1 MQRLLYLLLC
11 IALTACNGPA
21 PHKSTITHNASF
33 YCAPELALISDT
45 TLPELLLN
53 PRFSPEQNRQFV
65 LQHSGAGQQSS
76 LYYSMPYNPYTKQ
89 FGHSSHSIPLTFYTE
104 TSSMRCFPAF
114 SSVHVLI
121 NMHNKLFL
129 DGQPCRQD
137 QPLHLQVK
145 DIIYNEQQWRGAE
158 KFGFVLAADRRCSL
172 DTFSAC
178 VGQLVQ
184 AHLLY
189 CDSLSRQ
196 RFGMALCSLDSGSVQ
211 MLRNEFPFRLD
222 ITYRPV
228 LPPPGPSASGQRP
241 TLYSGSKDTGL

>member
-89 FGHSSHSIPLTFYTE
+89 FGHSSNSITLTFYT
-104 TSSMRCFPAF
+104 
-114 SSVHVLI
+114 
-121 NMHNKLFL
+121 
-129 DGQPCRQD
+129 
-137 QPLHLQVK
+137 
-145 DIIYNEQQWRGAE
+145 
-158 KFGFVLAADRRCSL
+158 
-172 DTFSAC
+172 
-178 VGQLVQ
+178 
-184 AHLLY
+184 
-189 CDSLSRQ
+189 
-196 RFGMALCSLDSGSVQ
+196 
-211 MLRNEFPFRLD
+211 
-222 ITYRPV
+222 
-228 LPPPGPSASGQRP
+228 
-241 TLYSGSKDTGL
+241 